1 MNAIYACYDCKVIFE
16 SEGSI
21 REWTDPEFG
30 EVFKYVATCPL
41 CNQTEC
47 EEYRQKG
54 GCGCGSGGCGS
65 HETEETEHEHAQGGC
80 GSGCGCETESN
91 EVEHEHAN
99 NGGGCGGGCGCH
111 D

>member
-54 GCGCGSGGCGS
+54 GCGCGSG
-65 HETEETEHEHAQGGC
+65 
-80 GSGCGCETESN
+80 CGCETESN